1 MRFIYSN
8 KKILTLGLTL
18 FLSASLR
25 AQVNNVQVIK
35 IDNDRISGEFLGT
48 YMDHIHLFVNDKL
61 VYVDCQDLI
70 SVKKDGSD
78 FAYDCSKNTIAPE
91 VLFPP
96 KFDPMT
102 GENMQKTPDVFKNR
116 ILSKNIKN
124 SVLSKPAQNKTKTTE
139 SIYMTRAEVLEL
151 IKSEIKDR
159 VKLEIESQ
167 LAFKINSQNLKNKKI
182 SQTNIM
188 ETDPVL
194 GCILA
199 GFVFLVLVN
208 PLGLI

>member
-1 MRFIYSN
+1 MNFIYLN
-8 KKILTLGLTL
+8 KNFRLFGAAL
-18 FLSASLR
+18 FLCTYLSA
-25 AQVNNVQVIK
+25 QQNTVQVK
-35 IDNDRISGEFLGT
+35 KTNNEKISGEFLGT

-199 GFVFLVLVN
+199 GFVIIVLFN